1 MLAFRVIY
9 APGSANS
16 VTNRVLLT
24 EGGDDRFIEAAC
36 TVVNIGAF
44 ALETKSS
51 FNLFWVNVV
60 NGA

>member
-51 FNLFWVNVV
+51 FNLF
-60 NGA
+60 